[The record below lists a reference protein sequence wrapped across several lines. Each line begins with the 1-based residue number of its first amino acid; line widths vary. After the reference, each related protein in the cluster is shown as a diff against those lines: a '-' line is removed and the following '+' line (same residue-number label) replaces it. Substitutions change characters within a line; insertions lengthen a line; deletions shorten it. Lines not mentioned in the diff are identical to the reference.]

1 MQQGFLDHSRRSSRT
16 IRIQEAHISGIVALI
31 DFLLISAIGLIAA
44 TLYPGWGHGE
54 ADRLYVAAIF
64 FVAAVIVTSLKVT
77 HCYTLENLR
86 FRGKELKRAI
96 SIFALVFL
104 ITISLGFLFKISEE
118 FSRVWVISWFA
129 SSVIAFAI
137 TRALMRPVILH
148 MVENGNLVRNVA
160 IVGGGEH
167 AEAFLE
173 RLRNNAY
180 PWINLVG
187 IYDDRQTRLSDK
199 LRNVFGIA
207 GNTDKLIEDARS
219 GQIDDIV
226 IALPSS
232 RVKRIQQIV
241 DKLDVLPANINLSPD
256 ISELEFGNTNRT
268 SYGDLQL
275 LNLRRR
281 PMEGWRQFVK
291 FLEDRIIA
299 AIIFVLIL
307 PVMAIIAIL
316 IKLDSPGPVL
326 FTQNRYGFNN
336 KLIKV
341 YKFRT
346 MYADKTD
353 ANAEKLVTKGDSRIT
368 RIGAFLRRISLDELP
383 QFINVLKGEMS
394 IVGPRPHA
402 LKASAAGRLYDDIV
416 DDYAKRH
423 RVKPGIT
430 GWAQINGWRGETDT
444 EEKILKRVEYDLE
457 YIENWSLMLDLKI
470 IAKTIFGGF
479 SGKNAY

>member
-1 MQQGFLDHSRRSSRT
+1 MQHGFIDRNRHLSGAL
-16 IRIQEAHISGIVALI
+16 RIQEAYVTATVGLI
-31 DFLLISAIGLIAA
+31 DFLLIALIGLLTFSI
-44 TLYPGWGHGE
+44 YPGWHNDAGH
-54 ADRLYVAAIF
+54 LYISAIF
-64 FVAAVIVTSLKVT
+64 FTATVIVTSLKAT

-86 FRGKELKRAI
+86 FRGRELKRAI
-96 SIFALVFL
+96 SIFILVFL
-104 ITISLGFLFKISEE
+104 VTISLGFIFKISNE
-118 FSRVWVISWFA
+118 FSRIWVLLWF
-129 SSVIAFAI
+129 SGSVTAFTI
-137 TRALMRPVILH
+137 TRAMMRPVINK
-148 MVENGNLVRNVA
+148 MVRNGHLIRNVA
-160 IVGGGEH
+160 IVGGSSHGE
-167 AEAFLE
+167 ALIE
-173 RLRNNAY
+173 RLKGHSY

-187 IYDDRQTRLSDK
+187 IYDDRQSRLSDK
-199 LRNVFGIA
+199 LKASLGIS
-207 GNTDKLIEDARS
+207 GDTDKLISDARH
-219 GQIDDIV
+219 GHVDDIV
-226 IALPSS
+226 IALPSN
-232 RVKRIQQIV
+232 RVERIQQIV
-241 DKLDVLPANINLSPD
+241 DKLDVLPTNINLSPD
-256 ISELEFGNTNRT
+256 ISELTFGHSMRT

-275 LNLRRR
+275 LNLRKR
-281 PMEGWRQFVK
+281 PMEGWRQVVK

-299 AIIFVLIL
+299 GLIFLMIL
-307 PVMAIIAIL
+307 PVMAVIAIL

-341 YKFRT
+341 YKFRS
-346 MYADKTD
+346 MYSDKAD
-353 ANAEKLVTKGDSRIT
+353 ANAEKLVTRNDSRIT
-368 RIGAFLRRISLDELP
+368 KIGAFLRRTSLDELP

-457 YIENWSLMLDLKI
+457 YIENWSLSSDLKI
-470 IAKTIFGGF
+470 ILKTIFGGF

>member
-1 MQQGFLDHSRRSSRT
+1 MQHGFLERNRHLT
-16 IRIQEAHISGIVALI
+16 GALRIQEAYITALVGIS
-31 DFLLISAIGLIAA
+31 DFLLIAFIGLLSYA
-44 TLYPGWGHGE
+44 LYPGWSSE
-54 ADRLYVAAIF
+54 AQHLYFSAIF
-64 FVAAVIVTSLKVT
+64 FTALVIVTSLKVT

-86 FRGKELKRAI
+86 FRGRELKRAI
-96 SIFALVFL
+96 GIFLLVFL
-104 ITISLGFLFKISEE
+104 VTISLGFVFKISDE
-118 FSRVWVISWFA
+118 FSRIWVLLWLSG
-129 SSVIAFAI
+129 SVIAFTI
-137 TRALMRPVILH
+137 TRALMRPMIMK
-148 MVENGNLVRNVA
+148 MVENGHLIRNVA

-167 AEAFLE
+167 GEAFIE
-173 RLRNNAY
+173 RLKDNAY

-187 IYDDRQTRLSDK
+187 VYDDRQSRLSGK
-199 LRNVFGIA
+199 LKKALGIS
-207 GNTDKLIEDARS
+207 GDTNKLIADARA
-219 GQIDDIV
+219 GHIDDIV
-226 IALPSS
+226 IALPSN
-232 RVKRIQQIV
+232 RVERIRQIV

-256 ISELEFGNTNRT
+256 ISELTFGNSMRT
-268 SYGDLQL
+268 SYGDLHL
-275 LNLRRR
+275 LNLRKR

-299 AIIFVLIL
+299 GLIFLMIL
-307 PVMAIIAIL
+307 PVMAVIAVL
-316 IKLDSPGPVL
+316 IKLDSPGPIL

-341 YKFRT
+341 YKFRS
-346 MYADKTD
+346 MYSDKAD
-353 ANAEKLVTKGDSRIT
+353 ANAEKLVTRGDSRIT
-368 RIGAFLRRISLDELP
+368 KIGAFLRRTSLDELP

-444 EEKILKRVEYDLE
+444 EEKILKRVEYDLQ

-470 IAKTIFGGF
+470 IVKTIFGGF
-479 SGKNAY
+479 SGQNAY

>member
-1 MQQGFLDHSRRSSRT
+1 MQHGFLDQTRQSPGNL
-16 IRIQEAHISGIVALI
+16 RIQEAHISGIVAI
-31 DFLLISAIGLIAA
+31 ADFLLIASLGLLTA
-44 TLYPGWGHGE
+44 TFYPGWGQGE
-54 ADRLYVAAIF
+54 ADHLYVAAIF

-86 FRGKELKRAI
+86 FRGRELKRAI
-96 SIFALVFL
+96 GIFALVFL
-104 ITISLGFLFKISEE
+104 ITISLGFLFKISDE
-118 FSRVWVISWFA
+118 FSRVWVIAWLIA
-129 SSVIAFAI
+129 SVTAFAAS
-137 TRALMRPVILH
+137 RALMRPLIFR
-148 MVENGNLVRNVA
+148 MVENGHLIRNVA

-173 RLRNNAY
+173 KLRANAY
-180 PWINLVG
+180 PWIHLVG
-187 IYDDRQTRLSDK
+187 IYDDRQSRLSEK
-199 LRNVFGIA
+199 LRTAFGIA
-207 GNTDKLIEDARS
+207 GDTDRLIEDART

-232 RVKRIQQIV
+232 RVERIQQIV
-241 DKLDVLPANINLSPD
+241 SKLEVLPANINLSPD
-256 ISELEFGNTNRT
+256 ISELAFGNSQRT
-268 SYGDLQL
+268 SYGDLHL

-299 AIIFVLIL
+299 AIIFVMIL
-307 PVMAIIAIL
+307 PVMAVIAIL

-341 YKFRT
+341 YKFRS
-346 MYADKTD
+346 MYSDQTD

-368 RIGAFLRRISLDELP
+368 RIGAFLRRTSLDELP

>member
-1 MQQGFLDHSRRSSRT
+1 MQHGLLHKANDQASRL
-16 IRIQEAHISGIVALI
+16 RIQEAHLTGIIGVL
-31 DFLLISAIGLIAA
+31 DFLLITSFGLITFAI
-44 TLYPGWGHGE
+44 YPGWQNEAGH
-54 ADRLYVAAIF
+54 LYLAAIF
-64 FVAAVIVTSLKVT
+64 FTALVIVTSLKAT

-86 FRGKELKRAI
+86 FRGRELKRAI
-96 SIFALVFL
+96 GIFALVFL
-104 ITISLGFLFKISEE
+104 VAISLGFVFKISDE
-118 FSRVWVISWFA
+118 FSRIWVLAWLI
-129 SSVIAFAI
+129 SSVTAFALS
-137 TRALMRPVILH
+137 RALMRPVITK
-148 MVENGNLVRNVA
+148 MVDNGHLIRNVA
-160 IVGGGEH
+160 LVGGGEH
-167 AEAFLE
+167 AEAFLDS
-173 RLRNNAY
+173 LKHNAY

-187 IYDDRQTRLSDK
+187 IYDDRQSRLSDRLK
-199 LRNVFGIA
+199 RTLGIT
-207 GNTDKLIEDARS
+207 GDTSKLIDDARN

-226 IALPSS
+226 IALPSHS
-232 RVKRIQQIV
+232 VERIQQIV

-256 ISELEFGNTNRT
+256 ISELAFGTSMRT
-268 SYGDLQL
+268 SYGDLHL
-275 LNLRRR
+275 LNLRKR

-299 AIIFVLIL
+299 GLIFVMIL
-307 PVMAIIAIL
+307 PLMAVIAIL

-341 YKFRT
+341 YKFRS
-346 MYADKTD
+346 MYSDQTD
-353 ANAEKLVTKGDSRIT
+353 ANAEKLVTRNDSRIT
-368 RIGAFLRRISLDELP
+368 RIGGFLRRTSLDELP

-457 YIENWSLMLDLKI
+457 YIENWSLLLDLKI
-470 IAKTIFGGF
+470 IFRTIFGGF